1 MSVTLATDLAFKLLE
16 LANNYS
22 FFKREHEAVIVGI
35 DGEQRRAC
43 LVADSVSLSRW
54 KVHVLPGSELRG
66 DSAFTGELD
75 ISPSSVYSIDY
86 AAYTSHN
93 KAANT
98 IERLGLVFD
107 AGARFVEYPHE
118 IRALSNG
125 SKFTYRMHCFF
136 GEAYRLCAVSSAGQD
151 QRAVLDRL
159 YQGWRDYHELMIIK
173 YYPAWWPQ
181 DSRG

>member
-1 MSVTLATDLAFKLLE
+1 M
-16 LANNYS
+16 
-22 FFKREHEAVIVGI
+22 IVGI

-107 AGARFVEYPHE
+107 AGARFVEYPRE
-118 IRALSNG
+118 IRMLSE
-125 SKFTYRMHCFF
+125 SAKFTYRMHCFF
-136 GEAYRLCAVSSAGQD
+136 GEAYRACALSIVDNDTKA
-151 QRAVLDRL
+151 AVDKL
-159 YQGWRDYHELMIIK
+159 YRGWCDYHELMIIK

-181 DSRG
+181 ESRG